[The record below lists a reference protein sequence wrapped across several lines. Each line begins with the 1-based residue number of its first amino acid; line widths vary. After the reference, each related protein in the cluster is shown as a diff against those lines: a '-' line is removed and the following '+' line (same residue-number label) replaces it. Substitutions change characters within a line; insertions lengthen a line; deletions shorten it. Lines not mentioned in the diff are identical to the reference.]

1 MEITLILGNGFDKNL
16 GLKTS
21 YKEFF
26 EWYLN
31 EPCDNDVIKKMKKS
45 IGYCMDG
52 SKKEIINWSDA
63 ELAFGQY
70 SKNCDNYQDYRLCYE
85 NIHDKLDEYLK
96 DKEKD
101 FDINKI
107 SDDKIIACI
116 IELVKTI
123 NTSGN
128 QTGINVVTL
137 NYTSSCYEIF
147 YKVKD
152 ILKDPK
158 YNIVIKDYLY
168 LHGGLVTEPTFG
180 VGDVAQIANGDL
192 IKKCHPV
199 FLNQIIKARHDVLS
213 TRNCYQKIDYM
224 LNKSNAI
231 YCYGMSFG
239 DTDSFLIK
247 KMSLAVKSGKRLYVY
262 KYGFELKSEIRKS
275 LEKEEFNY
283 NNKEIICKK
292 LKLHG
297 QLNDYEYNI
306 IRAHVLSTCENCF
319 EQIKNVV

>member
-21 YKEFF
+21 YKEFY
-26 EWYLN
+26 EWYKN
-31 EPCDNDVIKKMKKS
+31 EPCDNEIVKKMKYS
-45 IGYCMDG
+45 IDRFMDG
-52 SKKEIINWSDA
+52 GKKEIINWGDA

-70 SKNCDNYQDYRLCYE
+70 AKNCDNYGDYRLCYE

-107 SDDKIIACI
+107 HDDKIIECI

-123 NTSGN
+123 NISGN
-128 QTGINVVTL
+128 QTRINVVTL

-152 ILKDPK
+152 KLKDPK
-158 YNIVIKDYLY
+158 YNIEIKNYLY
-168 LHGGLVTEPTFG
+168 LHGSLGEEPTFG
-180 VGDVAQIANGDL
+180 VGDVNQIANGDL
-192 IKKCHPV
+192 VKKCHPV
-199 FLNQIIKARHDVLS
+199 FLNQIVKARHDMLA
-213 TRNCYQKIDYM
+213 TRNYYRKLDQM
-224 LNKSNAI
+224 LNQSNAI

-247 KMSLAVKSGKRLYVY
+247 KLSMAAKSGKKLYVY
-262 KYGFELKSEIRKS
+262 KFGFKLKSEIRKS

-292 LKLHG
+292 LKLYG
-297 QLNDYEYNI
+297 QLNDNEYNI
-306 IRAHVLSTCENCF
+306 IRAHVVSTCENCF
-319 EQIKNVV
+319 DQIKNVI